1 VSDGGSNWL
10 SGDCGDA
17 DAKSVARRVGQ
28 IELGAEVALGGLD
41 GLVAERELD
50 LLERRLAGAGELGE
64 RAPQIVRRQVP
75 AELTRVGADNI
86 RDGVRGHPPRSYLP
100 MIFAGQPKKLP
111 HDSESSPRCPRTTSV
126 GRDHKPAVE
135 GHSRRPVWRRNAKH
149 SGASLLT
156 RRSPFVAA
164 SDTWPMVSAHR
175 LANSLDFTLPHTCSM
190 GLRSGA

>member
-75 AELTRVGADNI
+75 AELTR
-86 RDGVRGHPPRSYLP
+86 RCRQHPRWRPRTSPRSYLP
-100 MIFAGQPKKLP
+100 MIFAGQPKPLP

-135 GHSRRPVWRRNAKH
+135 GHSRRPVWQRNAKH